1 MWPCHQSLGVRAC
14 CSLQPLIPSTAS
26 DIRRCTERPSHI
38 HAKAG
43 ARPRMCEER
52 IVLVGALS
60 LAICAGGLRSRW
72 QRRHYRP
79 CSKQLLEPHLIG
91 HRDSLMPHAISFSEG
106 VLFRPG
112 ARKRT
117 VTSISTTDGSATT
130 APPYRLGC
138 KVRYTMRLLAADGR
152 GSIEPPRRS
161 SLRQRIRSRNRVRAS
176 EDTNP
181 LPSARSRPITTG
193 R

>member
-79 CSKQLLEPHLIG
+79 CSKQLYVATPYWSSGQSYATCDLILRG
-91 HRDSLMPHAISFSEG
+91 CALPSW
-106 VLFRPG
+106 
-112 ARKRT
+112 RKKAHGDFNIYNRRERYNR
-117 VTSISTTDGSATT
+117 
-130 APPYRLGC
+130 PPYRLGC
-138 KVRYTMRLLAADGR
+138 KVPCTMRLLAADGR